1 MGNGQPRGA
10 GSVSQGAG
18 FVERRAVTGCDECC
32 GYSRGLSMDAA
43 FDRLRRYAR
52 SHNARLSEVARKVI
66 ETDLAAEVLCT
77 SAVAD
82 RVVDQ
87 R

>member
-1 MGNGQPRGA
+1 
-10 GSVSQGAG
+10 
-18 FVERRAVTGCDECC
+18 
-32 GYSRGLSMDAA
+32 MDAA

-77 SAVAD
+77 SAVGD